1 MVPLWGYDRAMARE
15 VQPSMPRITNRR
27 ALHEYFITA
36 KLECGLALMGS
47 EVKSL
52 RQGHAQLQESF
63 ARVERGELI
72 LHGCHIDPYD
82 KAGKYNHEPLRERKL
97 LAHRREIE
105 RLEEATKE
113 RGTTLI
119 PLAIYFKD
127 GRAKLELGV
136 ARGKQ
141 QHDKRDAIRK
151 REMDRDVRR
160 AMTRRQ

>member
-1 MVPLWGYDRAMARE
+1 MARDRHNDG
-15 VQPSMPRITNRR
+15 QSSSPRITNRR
-27 ALHEYFITA
+27 AMHEYFITA
-36 KLECGLALMGS
+36 RLECGLALMGS

-52 RQGHAQLQESF
+52 RQGHAQLQEAF

-82 KAGKYNHEPLRERKL
+82 KAGKYGHEPLRERKL

-105 RLEEATKE
+105 RLEEATQE

-136 ARGKQ
+136 AKGKQ

>member
-1 MVPLWGYDRAMARE
+1 MARE
-15 VQPSMPRITNRR
+15 VQPSTPRITNRR
-27 ALHEYFITA
+27 AMHEYFIVA